1 MILDLLIIPLGL
13 LLLLN
18 IKIEGSYQGRI
29 QDLWLGG
36 AWVGEGSG
44 DRFKGPQ
51 LV

>member
-1 MILDLLIIPLGL
+1 MILDLLIILLGL

-36 AWVGEGSG
+36 A
-44 DRFKGPQ
+44 
-51 LV
+51 